1 MSDAAGFGVSVKT
14 AKLLREIDA
23 DECRRRN
30 ALSNKR
36 ADLRLSQ
43 GSKVTVLESLDQ
55 GRAFLVEFGEQ
66 DIPAAVPGPS
76 GKQDYAVATGF
87 GRMYTL
93 QFRVNL

>member
-1 MSDAAGFGVSVKT
+1 MSDAAGFGVTVKT

-36 ADLRLSQ
+36 VDLRLSQ

-66 DIPAAVPGPS
+66 TPDRCDWLGVLYPS
-76 GKQDYAVATGF
+76 EIEFEGKH
-87 GRMYTL
+87 R
-93 QFRVNL
+93 